1 MLLCSGLTK
10 FLRSRKSVNNLP
22 SSWSPAVPAPT
33 NAKQLKIRENK
44 ETKELRDKKDK
55 KDIKNEILN
64 VNEANTENTEMT
76 GTDNKQ
82 ELISLNANGNIKNND
97 DRENRRVRGRDE
109 RGDKRSNSIRSDVRT
124 ENSAPVRVDHVCID
138 MNQIL
143 HASFRSSADPSH
155 CMAKVCTYVSV
166 SAYARIHKYILYNCH
181 YVV

>member
-1 MLLCSGLTK
+1 M
-10 FLRSRKSVNNLP
+10 
-22 SSWSPAVPAPT
+22 PAPT

-109 RGDKRSNSIRSDVRT
+109 RGDKRSNTI
-124 ENSAPVRVDHVCID
+124 
-138 MNQIL
+138 
-143 HASFRSSADPSH
+143 
-155 CMAKVCTYVSV
+155 
-166 SAYARIHKYILYNCH
+166 
-181 YVV
+181 